1 MLYIYYRHFIHT
13 YIFYTHGK
21 MDEANVIKMLTLGYL
36 EMKNLGEGGTRFFV
50 LFLQLFYKS
59 GIMSE

>member
-1 MLYIYYRHFIHT
+1 MLYIYYRYFIHT

-21 MDEANVIKMLTLGYL
+21 MDEGNVIKMLTLGHL
-36 EMKNLGEGGTRFFV
+36 EMKDLGEGCTRFSV